1 MNTSVAR
8 ALLYLRL
15 TSTRNGLRSRLMRLR
30 QPKYLVGGIIGVA
43 YLYFFFVRPVSSPRG
58 TLPSAAEFAST
69 LELGGAAAVFAFAML
84 SWILPSAPTG
94 LAFTEAEIAMLFPA
108 PMRSRTLIHYRLLSS
123 QFALL
128 FSALIFGIV
137 SARWNFTGNF
147 FMRTIAWWVVLATLN
162 LHSTGASFAIARL
175 LKRGVTAWPR
185 RLLVGAVVVTLVSAC
200 WFLSARDID
209 ILDLGVRQYLAIA
222 MQWPLAIPKLVVAP
236 FLARDV
242 VAYLWALV
250 PAMLVLLAHYAWV
263 LYTATE
269 FEEASIAS
277 AQKRA
282 MRLAA
287 FRSGRSIAA
296 SAPAKRR
303 SEPFSLRGPG
313 RPEIAIF
320 WKNLLAGST
329 FFRPKRLA
337 IAAILVF
344 AGCRWLTSDPAFAPF
359 VAAAFTLSLMV
370 VIMTAFLGPHVARND
385 LRGDLPN
392 ADLLKTYPLQGWQ
405 IASGQLLAP
414 AFALTSVLWLALLAA
429 AITMPEGRISVPG
442 TTRTSL
448 AIGLAV
454 LAPAWCA
461 IQLIVMNALS
471 LLFPAWVQIGR
482 NRGEHGFDVLGQ
494 RILFMAAQLL
504 VVLVAFIP
512 ASLVAGV
519 VLFVVRAI
527 AGPEAGAIAA
537 SVAVVAVLAAEI
549 AIGVIVLGAIFERFD
564 MSRELRS

>member
-1 MNTSVAR
+1 MSASVAR

-15 TSTRNGLRSRLMRLR
+15 TSMRNGLRSRLMRLR
-30 QPKYLVGGIIGVA
+30 QPKYLVGGIIGLA

-58 TLPSAAEFAST
+58 RLPSGPEFLST
-69 LELGGAAAVFAFAML
+69 LELGGAAAVFAFAVL
-84 SWILPSAPTG
+84 SWILPRAPTG

-128 FSALIFGIV
+128 FTAVIFGLV
-137 SARWNFTGNF
+137 SARWNFAGNF
-147 FMRTIAWWVVLATLN
+147 FMRTMAWWLVIATLN
-162 LHSTGASFAIARL
+162 LHATGASFAIARL
-175 LKRGVTAWPR
+175 LKLGVTAWPR
-185 RLLVGAVVVTLVSAC
+185 RLLVGVVVAALVAAC
-200 WFLSARDID
+200 WHLSTRDLEL
-209 ILDLGVRQYLAIA
+209 LDLGVWQYLAIA
-222 MQWPLAIPKLVVAP
+222 LQWPLAVPQLLVAP
-236 FLARDV
+236 FLTHDV

-250 PAMLVLLAHYAWV
+250 PAVLVLLAHYGWV
-263 LYTATE
+263 LFTATE
-269 FEEASIAS
+269 FEEASIAN

-282 MRLAA
+282 ARLAA
-287 FRSGRSIAA
+287 FRSGRSIGA

-303 SEPFSLRGPG
+303 SEPFSLRGRG

-320 WKNLLAGST
+320 WKNLVAGST
-329 FFRPKRLA
+329 FFRPKRLVVVA
-337 IAAILVF
+337 LLVF
-344 AGCRWLTSDPAFAPF
+344 VGCRWLSGDPNLAPF
-359 VAAAFTLSLMV
+359 AGAAFTLAIMV
-370 VIMTAFLGPHVARND
+370 IIMAALLGPHVARND

-405 IASGQLLAP
+405 IALGQLLAP

-429 AITMPEGRISVPG
+429 AMTMPEGRISIPG

-448 AIGLAV
+448 AVAFAL

-461 IQLIVMNALS
+461 IQLIVMNGLS
-471 LLFPAWVQIGR
+471 LLFPAWLQVGP
-482 NRGEHGFDVLGQ
+482 NRAEHGFDVLGQ

-504 VVLVAFIP
+504 VVLIAFIP
-512 ASLVAGV
+512 ASLVAGF

-527 AGPEAGAIAA
+527 AGPQLGAIIA
-537 SVAVVAVLAAEI
+537 SVAVFAMLAAEI
-549 AIGVIVLGAIFERFD
+549 AIGVVVLGAIFERFD